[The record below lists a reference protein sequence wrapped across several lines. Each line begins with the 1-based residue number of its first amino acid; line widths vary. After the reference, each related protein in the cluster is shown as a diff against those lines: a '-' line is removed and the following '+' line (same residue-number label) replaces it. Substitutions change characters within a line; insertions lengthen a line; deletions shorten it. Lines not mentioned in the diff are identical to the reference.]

1 MVIIFT
7 YIYFLRIPFILTKE
21 RNYMRMKITWR
32 PRKGVFQQRLPPP
45 CPGNCR
51 VEEVSTVILVCVH
64 IDRLS
69 FGAGLKNSSWGAY
82 PQSQLPRRPW
92 WEDLLN
98 LWAGYK
104 WGSVQ
109 RDPISGNPKPA
120 SGNNS
125 SLLTTAWLQVFA
137 LVLRWCESD
146 IHFVEKLFRMLNLAF
161 SLMVVW
167 RIHSWTLWR
176 CWAAEEPSE
185 FPVGH

>member
-69 FGAGLKNSSWGAY
+69 FGAGLKNSSWGAH
-82 PQSQLPRRPW
+82 PQSQPPRRPW

-104 WGSVQ
+104 WGQCSETPSQATPNLHLVTTVPYL
-109 RDPISGNPKPA
+109 RRPGFK
-120 SGNNS
+120 
-125 SLLTTAWLQVFA
+125 SLLWFYGDVKVISIL
-137 LVLRWCESD
+137 
-146 IHFVEKLFRMLNLAF
+146 
-161 SLMVVW
+161 
-167 RIHSWTLWR
+167 
-176 CWAAEEPSE
+176 
-185 FPVGH
+185 